1 MSKEI
6 NKEQLKIVL
15 SKMEAIEKEH
25 PKANVYYDTERE
37 QIVISYPLPKD
48 YFQFKKPSNQLLKEI

>member
-1 MSKEI
+1 MKTEI

-15 SKMEAIEKEH
+15 NQMEAIEKEH
-25 PKANVYYDTERE
+25 PKANVYYDTEKQ

-48 YFQFKKPSNQLLKEI
+48 YFRFSKELN